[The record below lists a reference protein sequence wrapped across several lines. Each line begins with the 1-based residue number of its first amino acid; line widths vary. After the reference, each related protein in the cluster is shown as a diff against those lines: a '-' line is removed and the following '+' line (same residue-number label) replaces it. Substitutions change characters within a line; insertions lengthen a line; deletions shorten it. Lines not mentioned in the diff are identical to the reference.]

1 MALNIIVCIKQ
12 VPDPEH
18 FDKISI
24 DTRTGSIQREGILSI
39 TNPLDRNAIEE
50 ALRKKEEFGGTV
62 TVLTMG
68 PPQAKKSI
76 EDALAM
82 GADKG
87 VILCDMAFA
96 GADTLST
103 ARVLSVGIRSLG
115 DFDLIFCGNETVDG
129 ATGHVAAQLA
139 EFLDIPHVTFAR
151 RINIVDEETAMVE
164 RSIENGY
171 LKVEVKLPA
180 VISVLKSINKYR
192 LPTVMGIMEAA
203 GKEIVE
209 LGCSVCES
217 AGITEGEI
225 GIRGSPTKVLEI
237 FEPPQRREVEMI
249 EGKPEEIARR
259 IVKRLHE
266 LEAL

>member
-1 MALNIIVCIKQ
+1 MSLNIIVCIKQ

-24 DTRTGSIQREGILSI
+24 DPGTGSIQREGIPSI

-82 GADKG
+82 GADVG
-87 VILCDMAFA
+87 AILCDGAFA

-103 ARVLSVGIRSLG
+103 ACVLSGGIRSLG
-115 DFDLIFCGNETVDG
+115 DFDLILCGSETVDG

-139 EFLDIPHVTFAR
+139 EFLNIPHVTFAR
-151 RINIVDEETAMVE
+151 RINVINEETAIVE

-171 LKVEVKLPA
+171 LRVEVKLPA

-209 LGCSVCES
+209 LGHSACELV
-217 AGITEGEI
+217 GITGDEI
-225 GIRGSPTKVLEI
+225 GLKGSPTRVLEV
-237 FEPPQRREVEMI
+237 FESPQRRNVEMI
-249 EGKPEEIARR
+249 GGKPEEIARR
-259 IVKRLHE
+259 LVRRLYE

>member
-1 MALNIIVCIKQ
+1 MSLNIIVCIKQ

-24 DTRTGSIQREGILSI
+24 DPRTGSIQREGIPSI

-50 ALRKKEEFGGTV
+50 ALRKKEEFGGMV

-68 PPQAKKSI
+68 PPQARKSI

-87 VILCDMAFA
+87 LILCDVAFA

-115 DFDLIFCGNETVDG
+115 EFDLILCGNETVDG

-151 RINIVDEETAMVE
+151 RIDVVDEKTVMVE
-164 RSIENGY
+164 RNIENGY
-171 LKVEVKLPA
+171 LEVEVKLPA
-180 VISVLKSINKYR
+180 VISVVKSINKYR

-209 LGCSVCES
+209 LGCSACES
-217 AGITEGEI
+217 AGVPGSEI
-225 GIRGSPTKVLEI
+225 GLEGSPTRVLEV
-237 FEPPQRREVEMI
+237 FESPQRRKVEMI
-249 EGKPEEIARR
+249 EGNPEEIARKLVR
-259 IVKRLHE
+259 RLHE
-266 LEAL
+266 LEGL

>member
-1 MALNIIVCIKQ
+1 MSLNIIVCIKQ

-24 DTRTGSIQREGILSI
+24 DPKTGSIQREGIPSI

-50 ALRKKEEFGGTV
+50 ALRKREEFGGTV

-87 VILCDMAFA
+87 LVLCDMAFA

-115 DFDLIFCGNETVDG
+115 DFDLILCGNETVDG

-151 RINIVDEETAMVE
+151 KIDLVDEKTVLVE
-164 RSIENGY
+164 RSIENGF
-171 LKVEVKLPA
+171 LRVEVVLPA
-180 VISVLKSINKYR
+180 VISVVKSINKYR
-192 LPTVMGIMEAA
+192 LPTVMGIMEASE
-203 GKEIVE
+203 KEIIEV
-209 LGCSVCES
+209 GCSVCES
-217 AGITEGEI
+217 AGVPGCEI
-225 GIRGSPTKVLEI
+225 GLEGSPTKVLEV
-237 FEPPQRREVEMI
+237 FESPQRRNVEMF
-249 EGKPEEIARR
+249 EGNPEEIARKLVR
-259 IVKRLHE
+259 KLHE
-266 LEAL
+266 LEGL